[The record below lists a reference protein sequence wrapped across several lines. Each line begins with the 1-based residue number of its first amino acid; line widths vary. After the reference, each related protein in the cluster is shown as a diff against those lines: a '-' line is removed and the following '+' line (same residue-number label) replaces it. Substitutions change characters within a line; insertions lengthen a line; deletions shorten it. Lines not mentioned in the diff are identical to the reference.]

1 MLLLILLMVLLRAYY
16 AAPECNHLLH
26 VLFKLKIVI
35 IGISIDYSFLF
46 LDKLIDDLTL

>member
-1 MLLLILLMVLLRAYY
+1 MLLLILLMVLRAYY
-16 AAPECNHLLH
+16 AASKCNHLLH

-35 IGISIDYSFLF
+35 TGISIDYSFLF